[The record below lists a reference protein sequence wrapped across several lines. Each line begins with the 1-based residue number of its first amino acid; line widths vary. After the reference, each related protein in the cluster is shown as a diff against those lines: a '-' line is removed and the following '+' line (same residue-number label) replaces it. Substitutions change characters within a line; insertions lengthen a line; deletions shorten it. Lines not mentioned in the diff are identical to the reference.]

1 MNSIMNYLEN
11 NQSII
16 NTISLPISLLAF
28 LVGAVTL
35 IFTIRLFYMKK
46 GIDVRCSYSVCS
58 SIECNDKYISNF
70 ILENRKDKSIVIFHT
85 YLKIG
90 HNYYLE
96 LENFEN
102 EPLIIKPFEV
112 YTKKF
117 DPILFYSVSMKR
129 INLDRLIDDKQVKK
143 RILLY
148 TTEGTYEVKAHIN
161 LTNPITLFF
170 KNYTTAVIRPNRLKY
185 ENKSYGEN
193 IKFLVEFIDNNDKK
207 ETLSLSEGSYKY
219 KYNGFTLNKEAL
231 SNKESLE
238 KFFNE
243 NLEKEIL
250 TNLKKINVIDLEK
263 EITKRSQAMEER
275 EIIEA
280 KYYNYFY
287 YTIIGKAITI
297 LENIRLK
304 LTNYFRNDKLGKK
317 IKRIIFCDK

>member
-1 MNSIMNYLEN
+1 MNFLEN
-11 NQSII
+11 NTSII

-28 LVGAVTL
+28 FVGAITL

-117 DPILFYSVSMKR
+117 DPILFYSASMNR
-129 INLDRLIDDKQVKK
+129 INLDKLLSDKKVKK

-170 KNYTTAVIRPNRLKY
+170 ENYATAVMHPNRLKY
-185 ENKSYGEN
+185 EGKSYGFN
-193 IKFLVEFIDNNDKK
+193 IKFLVEFITDDKK
-207 ETLSLSEGSYKY
+207 EILSLREDSYRTKF
-219 KYNGFTLNKEAL
+219 NGFTLTKDDL
-231 SNKESLE
+231 LNKESLE
-238 KFFNE
+238 SFFNK
-243 NLEKEIL
+243 NKKAKFKSIKE
-250 TNLKKINVIDLEK
+250 INVIDFNK
-263 EITKRSQAMEER
+263 EITKRINEMSNEEV
-275 EIIEA
+275 IEA
-280 KYYNYFY
+280 EYYNYIY
-287 YTIIGKAITI
+287 YIIVGKTVTII
-297 LENIRLK
+297 ENIRMDLG
-304 LTNYFRNDKLGKK
+304 NYFRNNKIGKK
-317 IKRIIFCDK
+317 IKKIIFCDK